1 MPPTTSAGTTGLSFF
16 AELGKGVI
24 LAGSRRDTRSSPPA
38 LPTSRPTSWT
48 NLNSAQLRFLDLL
61 LNHIAKYGSI
71 EVARLYEAPFTTVHT
86 DSLDGLF
93 PD

>member
-1 MPPTTSAGTTGLSFF
+1 M
-16 AELGKGVI
+16 
-24 LAGSRRDTRSSPPA
+24 
-38 LPTSRPTSWT
+38 PTSRPTSWT
-48 NLNSAQLRFLDLL
+48 NLNSAQLRFLDLP

-93 PD
+93 PDEGEASAIISIIESSRPSKEGTAVA